1 MKLAILLFL
10 AVFSFANEN
19 DELAR
24 EFEQWHQDAQKVL
37 KQIQDRTKNIDTS
50 QLGEARAKAMRL
62 AADDRFL
69 QSVTDL
75 WNHPK
80 RNTLLIAEGIFLVIM
95 LFVKAWRQAKAK
107 NWFTKLL
114 MSMAL
119 SLFTWVVVILVLPF
133 LVLGEP
139 FKVVVVT
146 LWRVFTS

>member
-1 MKLAILLFL
+1 VKLTLLL
-10 AVFSFANEN
+10 ALALFAFANEN
-19 DELAR
+19 DDLAR
-24 EFEQWHQDAQKVL
+24 EFEQWHRDAEKVL
-37 KQIQDRTKNIDTS
+37 KQVQERTKGIDTS

-62 AADDRFL
+62 AADDNFL
-69 QSVTDL
+69 QSIMEL

-114 MSMAL
+114 MSIAL
-119 SLFTWVVVILVLPF
+119 SFFTWIVVVLVLPF

-139 FKVVVVT
+139 FKVVVLT
-146 LWRVFTS
+146 LWRVFTG

>member
-1 MKLAILLFL
+1 VRLALFLLLAIF
-10 AVFSFANEN
+10 AFANEN
-19 DELAR
+19 DDLAR
-24 EFEQWHQDAQKVL
+24 EMEQWHQDAQKVL
-37 KQIQDRTKNIDTS
+37 KQIQDRTRNIDTS

-62 AADDRFL
+62 AADDKFL
-69 QSVTDL
+69 QSITDL

-95 LFVKAWRQAKAK
+95 LFVKAWRDAKAK

-114 MSMAL
+114 MSLAL
-119 SLFTWVVVILVLPF
+119 SVFTWIVVVLVLPY

-139 FKVVVVT
+139 FKVVVLT